1 MIKLVE
7 CLRDISFFK
16 PTKNE
21 KPSKI
26 NVFSLQESLSEKCLM
41 QQFYGRLFKEGSA
54 KKNNFDIFSSKKE
67 EKSLERSIEL
77 INTMKSP
84 EKIETIEIEERFET
98 ELHSTEQDYCC
109 EKEKV
114 TVSVSVE
121 TEEMLTEDR
130 DNSEIKTL
138 KQLSLVS

>member
-1 MIKLVE
+1 
-7 CLRDISFFK
+7 
-16 PTKNE
+16 
-21 KPSKI
+21 
-26 NVFSLQESLSEKCLM
+26 M

-54 KKNNFDIFSSKKE
+54 KKNNFDIFTKKE

-84 EKIETIEIEERFET
+84 QKIETIEIEERFET
-98 ELHSTEQDYCC
+98 ELHSTEQEDYRS
-109 EKEKV
+109 EKQKV

-121 TEEMLTEDR
+121 TEEMATEER

-138 KQLSLVS
+138 KQLSLVSEGIIFLLLSEFS